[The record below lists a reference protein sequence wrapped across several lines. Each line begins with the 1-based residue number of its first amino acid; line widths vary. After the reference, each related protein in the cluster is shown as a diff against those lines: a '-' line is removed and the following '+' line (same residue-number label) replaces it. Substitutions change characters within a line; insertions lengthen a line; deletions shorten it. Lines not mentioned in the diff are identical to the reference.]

1 MIVICEIKQKNTL
14 SFSGNAVVRDAFLL
28 HRFFNLSLTHA
39 PIFHRSMRMLW
50 MQLNISCFAAATFKM
65 IAMSSARSASVLS
78 AVKPKQ
84 TTVSAAAL
92 IPPHANFDHASN
104 PALCK
109 PTPLDSADVW
119 TTLMSAY
126 KASSVKNP
134 QGRIFWYTNTAN
146 LKILCLLHE
155 FRRKLLCLLR
165 YDIGEPIYYTL

>member
-1 MIVICEIKQKNTL
+1 MGPHYKSAPL
-14 SFSGNAVVRDAFLL
+14 SFHFFYRRAGYLVLVSHRTQVRCDPIIYSPGEGNIWCIVAV
-28 HRFFNLSLTHA
+28 
-39 PIFHRSMRMLW
+39 
-50 MQLNISCFAAATFKM
+50 TFKM
-65 IAMSSARSASVLS
+65 MAMSSARSASVLS

-92 IPPHANFDHASN
+92 IPPRANFDHASN

-119 TTLMSAY
+119 TTSMSAY